1 MYETNEAALYYLYMM
16 ADGEVSD
23 GEKKVFN
30 LICTELKL
38 NEQQMQEIINECEK
52 RVKQNQT
59 TCIELLENDANI
71 ISYKKLGSNVSLFGF
86 EHTVGML
93 GALGLNN
100 PRVKRQRAA
109 IVWNLINLGY
119 ADGYFSTDEREIVDF
134 FREEWKIPDALYQ
147 EMIDVAETCLAL
159 EKHKNWVKKLPES
172 DYKLEKSKQ
181 IRKDMKFTQE
191 TIKNTIVEL
200 LN

>member
-52 RVKQNQT
+52 TVKQNQT

-71 ISYKKLGSNVSLFGF
+71 ISYKKLGSNVSMF
-86 EHTVGML
+86 

-134 FREEWKIPDALYQ
+134 FSGRME
-147 EMIDVAETCLAL
+147 
-159 EKHKNWVKKLPES
+159 NS
-172 DYKLEKSKQ
+172 G
-181 IRKDMKFTQE
+181 R
-191 TIKNTIVEL
+191 TISRDD
-200 LN
+200 